1 MRKVIFISVFIL
13 LLTNSAYAFWIWT
26 PKSGRWVNP
35 KYAVRPTPTEQLDYA
50 LKFYEEDKLKEAENE
65 FRKLIK
71 QYPKSTEA
79 AEAQYYLGAIEEK
92 NGKLYDAYLAYQKV
106 IDKYPFSSRVNEI
119 IEKQFRIAEKFMQG
133 QKRKALGITLPVE
146 NPAIEI
152 FRKVV
157 ENSTYGPLA
166 AEAQYKLGLILK
178 SQGRYF
184 EAEEEFN
191 KVVANYPKSEWVEP
205 AKFQIAVC
213 RASIATGPDYDQE
226 ATREAKE
233 KFKEFVLSNPDAELS
248 RQAEENIQE
257 LREREAQSYYDTA
270 VFYEKQKAY
279 KAAKIYYNTIIQNYP
294 KSTWAAKAFSKLE
307 ALEQG
312 EGEDANTDTHR

>member
-1 MRKVIFISVFIL
+1 MRRVILISVSIL

-26 PKSGRWVNP
+26 PKSSKWVNP
-35 KYAVRPTPTEQLDYA
+35 KYAVKPTPVEQLDYA
-50 LKFYEEDKLKEAENE
+50 LKLYEEDKLKQAKKE
-65 FRKLIK
+65 FKKLIK
-71 QYPKSTEA
+71 YYPKSTEA

-92 NGKLYDAYLAYQKV
+92 NGKLYEAYLAYQKV
-106 IDKYPFSSRVNEI
+106 IDKYPFSSRANDV
-119 IEKQFRIAEKFMQG
+119 IEKEFRIAEKFMQG
-133 QKRKALGITLPVE
+133 QKRKALGFTLPVE

-184 EAEEEFN
+184 EAEDEFN

-205 AKFQIAVC
+205 AKFQIAAC
-213 RASIATGPDYDQE
+213 RASVAPGPDYDQE

-233 KFKEFVLSNPDAELS
+233 KFKEFIQSHPDVELS
-248 RQAEENIQE
+248 RQAEENIRQ
-257 LREREAQSYYDTA
+257 LMEREAQGYYDIA

-279 KAAKIYYNTIIQNYP
+279 KAAKIYYNAIIENYP
-294 KSTWAAKAFSKLE
+294 ESVWAAKAFSKLQT
-307 ALEQG
+307 LEQ
-312 EGEDANTDTHR
+312 ENEPR